1 MTLRRGWR
9 VWRMAGLPVLLAL
22 LVLGLA
28 VASQLATPQP
38 AAAVAAQQD
47 PAPEP
52 TPIPPPPTEPPA
64 EPTPPATPAPEPGPP
79 PPEPDP
85 DTSPSC
91 TDGEDPALWDVGGQA
106 RQAITE
112 FFCDFVEDT
121 LNSVLETLGESVLAT
136 PDLTGNEAIRDVWT
150 ANLVIAN
157 AIYVLFIVAA
167 GFVVA
172 SRETLQT
179 SYGLKELIPRIV
191 VAGLAANLSL
201 LLVGQGIE
209 LANALTA
216 GIAGQGVEPATAA
229 EALTTIWEN
238 ASVGTNFLMSLLLI
252 AIIVMAI
259 IVLVTFII
267 RVAVLAVL
275 ITIAPLALL
284 FHALPQTEQVAF
296 TWWKAVAGCFAIQLG
311 QTVVLVAAVRVF
323 LTPVGSTVLGFP
335 SSGSGWLGILVAL
348 AMMWLLV
355 KIPMWVKQYMW
366 IQSRGVFRKVI
377 FAFFMLK
384 TLSMAAA
391 GRGGGRGGR
400 GGPRPNNSGGQPRPG
415 PRRNPGPAPN
425 PRNRPNPRPR
435 PNPGPRPNPRPQPN
449 PRNRPNPGPR
459 PNPRPNP
466 GPRPGPRPGPTPGPT
481 PGPRPGPR
489 SGSTPPP
496 SPPPPNPGGGTTGA
510 GPGTS
515 GTGPGR
521 SAPRPVTP
529 ADAARP
535 GGGSPQVRR
544 PAPAA
549 TGEPVRYSG
558 APAARRPALSVPP
571 PRPGQA
577 GTGAAAPR
585 RPATG
590 TPARPST
597 STPPRSRP
605 PSPSSPVWDTKTV
618 PTGRAPATP
627 PRNPPASTAK
637 KPPPPAA
644 PPPVRR
650 STPGGRSM

>member
-1 MTLRRGWR
+1 
-9 VWRMAGLPVLLAL
+9 
-22 LVLGLA
+22 
-28 VASQLATPQP
+28 
-38 AAAVAAQQD
+38 
-47 PAPEP
+47 
-52 TPIPPPPTEPPA
+52 
-64 EPTPPATPAPEPGPP
+64 
-79 PPEPDP
+79 
-85 DTSPSC
+85 
-91 TDGEDPALWDVGGQA
+91 
-106 RQAITE
+106 
-112 FFCDFVEDT
+112 VEDT
-121 LNSVLETLGESVLAT
+121 LTSVLETLGESVLAT
-136 PDLTGNEAIRDVWT
+136 PDLTSNEAIRDVWV

-201 LLVGQGIE
+201 LLVTQGID

-238 ASVGTNFLMSLLLI
+238 ASVGTNFLLSLLLI

-259 IVLVTFII
+259 IVLITFII

-275 ITIAPLALL
+275 ITVAPLALL

-335 SSGSGWLGILVAL
+335 SGGSGWLGILVAL

-366 IQSRGVFRKVI
+366 IQSRGVLRKVI

-391 GRGGGRGGR
+391 GGRGGR

-449 PRNRPNPGPR
+449 PRSRPNPGPR
-459 PNPRPNP
+459 PSP
-466 GPRPGPRPGPTPGPT
+466 GPRPGPRPGPTPGPS
-481 PGPRPGPR
+481 PSPR
-489 SGSTPPP
+489 SGSTLPPGP
-496 SPPPPNPGGGTTGA
+496 SPGPSPGGTGA
-510 GPGTS
+510 GVGTS
-515 GTGPGR
+515 GSGPGR
-521 SAPRPVTP
+521 GSPGPVAP
-529 ADAARP
+529 ADARR
-535 GGGSPQVRR
+535 GGGSPPVRR

-549 TGEPVRYSG
+549 AGEPVRYSG
-558 APAARRPALSVPP
+558 APAAVRRPAPSAPPGP

-577 GTGAAAPR
+577 GTGTGAAAPR
-585 RPATG
+585 RPAPAA
-590 TPARPST
+590 PARPST
-597 STPPRSRP
+597 STPPPRP
-605 PSPSSPVWDTKTV
+605 PSPSPSSSVRPPVWDTKTV
-618 PTGRAPATP
+618 PTGRVPVSP
-627 PRNPPASTAK
+627 PTK
-637 KPPPPAA
+637 PPAA
-644 PPPVRR
+644 PPRPRR
-650 STPGGRSM
+650 STPGGRNP